1 MAFTYGPLWT
11 RLIEQCRERGLSPH
25 CHEGCEYYV
34 RDGKGVR
41 KVGGEVGLYGFS
53 EGGPFHEVEKQV
65 VFAVSPFATRTEV
78 IRALY
83 SLAAYISRLPDSDF
97 GADVSDISGVT
108 TASQA
113 PRGRSF

>member
-41 KVGGEVGLYGFS
+41 KVEGEVGLYGFT

-65 VFAVSPFATRTEV
+65 VLAFSPFATRAEV

-83 SLAAYISRLPDSDF
+83 SLAAHISRLPDSDF
-97 GADVSDISGVT
+97 GGSAPDISDMT
-108 TASQA
+108 TAS
-113 PRGRSF
+113 RIHDR